1 MAATGQT
8 FAGFFGKL
16 PSTGD
21 FVARGLPDGFRRN
34 WDAWVTRHLAPLQ
47 RDGATWP
54 AGGVRFRLLS
64 GGRIAAGV
72 ILPGADGAGRQFP
85 LSLILIG
92 PALPGAGDL
101 DPWCD
106 AAAQVAAEQALP
118 DALWQALDA
127 LPEPD
132 GTGPAAG
139 GPALVLWTKGQAP
152 RAADPADPSG
162 PLAALMGRVSSG

>member
-1 MAATGQT
+1 MPAGQT

-21 FVARGLPDGFRRN
+21 FVARGLPDGFRRS
-34 WDAWVTRHLAPLQ
+34 WDAWVTRHIAPLQ

-54 AGGVRFRLLS
+54 TGGLRFRLVS

-72 ILPGADGAGRQFP
+72 ILPGADGAGRTFP

-92 PALPGAGDL
+92 PTLSGAGDL

-106 AAAQVAAEQALP
+106 AAVRAAREHALP

-127 LPEPD
+127 LPQPD

-139 GPALVLWTKGQAP
+139 PALILWAKGQGP
-152 RAADPADPSG
+152 RAADPDDPSG
-162 PLAALMGRVSSG
+162 PLVALTAGVSSG